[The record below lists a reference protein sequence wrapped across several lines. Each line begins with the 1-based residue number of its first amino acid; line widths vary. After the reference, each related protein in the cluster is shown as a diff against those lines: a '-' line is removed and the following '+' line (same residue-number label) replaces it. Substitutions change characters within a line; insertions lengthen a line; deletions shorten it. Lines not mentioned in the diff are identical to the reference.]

1 MPLWNPWHG
10 CHKLSAGCRHCY
22 VYRIDEKHGRDS
34 SVVTKTRNFDFPVR
48 RTRTGTYKIP
58 AGSTVFTCFSS
69 DFFVEEA
76 DPWRPEA
83 WEMIRERSDLHFFM
97 ITKRIDRLEA
107 NLPPDWEA
115 GYPHVTICCTVENQE
130 RADYRLPIYRDAPI
144 RHKIIICEPLLGPI
158 DLSPWPGRGSNNWS
172 PEANRASKRVPVLSN
187 GCSICAG
194 NVSNAAYRSVSGK
207 PEPGCSKT
215 ERSTASAANSSTH
228 KPANRAS
235 TTNNP
240 PFVRV
245 GKHIA

>member
-34 SVVTKTRNFDFPVR
+34 FVVTKTRNFGFPVR

-107 NLPPDWEA
+107 NPAA
-115 GYPHVTICCTVENQE
+115 GLGSGIPSRHDLLHG
-130 RADYRLPIYRDAPI
+130 RKPGAGRLPAA
-144 RHKIIICEPLLGPI
+144 
-158 DLSPWPGRGSNNWS
+158 DLPECTDQTQNNH
-172 PEANRASKRVPVLSN
+172 L
-187 GCSICAG
+187 
-194 NVSNAAYRSVSGK
+194 
-207 PEPGCSKT
+207 
-215 ERSTASAANSSTH
+215 
-228 KPANRAS
+228 
-235 TTNNP
+235 
-240 PFVRV
+240 
-245 GKHIA
+245 

>member
-34 SVVTKTRNFDFPVR
+34 SVVTKTRNFGFPVW

-83 WEMIRERSDLHFFM
+83 WEMIRERNDLHFFM
-97 ITKRIDRLEA
+97 ITKRIDRLET

-130 RADYRLPIYRDAPI
+130 RADYRLPIYRNAPI
-144 RHKIIICEPLLGPI
+144 RHKIIICEPLL
-158 DLSPWPGRGSNNWS
+158 
-172 PEANRASKRVPVLSN
+172 
-187 GCSICAG
+187 
-194 NVSNAAYRSVSGK
+194 
-207 PEPGCSKT
+207 
-215 ERSTASAANSSTH
+215 
-228 KPANRAS
+228 
-235 TTNNP
+235 
-240 PFVRV
+240 
-245 GKHIA
+245 